1 MKTMKERLLEYIRN
15 NIDMNQVSMTISAM
29 NLMRIPLYR
38 MNPELCERI
47 NDLVIDFAMEM
58 GDMNIYRE
66 FDDYDEIIY
75 KL

>member
-38 MNPELCERI
+38 INPELCERI
-47 NDLVIDFAMEM
+47 NDLVIDFSIEM
-58 GDMNIYRE
+58 GDENIYRE

>member
-1 MKTMKERLLEYIRN
+1 MKTMKERLLEYIRQ

-47 NDLVIDFAMEM
+47 NDLVIDFSIEM
-58 GDMNIYRE
+58 GDENIYRE

>member
-1 MKTMKERLLEYIRN
+1 MKTMKERLLEYIRQ
-15 NIDMNQVSMTISAM
+15 NIDMNQVSMTINAM

-47 NDLVIDFAMEM
+47 NDLVIDFSMEM